1 MHAFSGEYDV
11 LIIGG
16 GIVGAGV
23 ARDAALRGLRVGLV
37 DRYDFAFGTSSR
49 SSRLLH
55 GGIRYLAQGR
65 VGLVREASREK
76 HVLQRIAP
84 HLTQP
89 LPFVFLTYKGSH
101 YPLWK
106 LRFGVKLYDWLCGAG
121 NLGRSSTLSSKE
133 TLAHLGGATPAT
145 NGLTGSARY
154 FDALTNDARLVLDTL
169 RSAAKAGAE
178 LANYTQF
185 ESAERDGKNWVCRV
199 SGSDEVGGRLEAPER
214 EQEIRAKTIVCATG
228 PWADGMGNNRLHLR
242 LTKGI
247 HLVIDR
253 ARLPVPDAVV
263 MTEGKR
269 VLFAIPWGERVIL
282 GTTDTDFDAKSEGA
296 IAQVCAEAEDIAYVL
311 KVTNQSFP
319 GAKLTSDDVRATW
332 AGLRPLIANPNGT
345 PSDISRSH
353 EIRVSDA
360 GWIEVAGGKLTTY
373 RLMAEQAVD
382 RVEEQLSRTKTASV
396 TATLPLVSPDEAA
409 GISAIVPPAV
419 TREAVLHYCRNE
431 WARHLD
437 DVMIRRSGWHYYL
450 PNSTDVAKQVAVWM
464 CEILGWDSARERQ
477 ELERYSE
484 HQS

>member
-1 MHAFSGEYDV
+1 MHAFSGIYDV
-11 LIIGG
+11 LIVGG

-23 ARDAALRGLRVGLV
+23 ARDAALRGLRVALV

-76 HVLQRIAP
+76 HVLQHIAP

-121 NLGRSSTLSSKE
+121 NLGRSSALTFKE
-133 TLAHLGGATPAT
+133 TLAHLGDAKPDT

-169 RSAAKAGAE
+169 RSAVKAGAE
-178 LANYTQF
+178 LANYTRF
-185 ESAERDGKNWVCRV
+185 DGAERDGESWICRI
-199 SGSDEVGGRLEAPER
+199 SDGDVAVNSPSASR
-214 EQEIRAKTIVCATG
+214 ELLARTIVCATG
-228 PWADGMGNNRLHLR
+228 PWADGMGKNQLKLR

-253 ARLPVPDAVV
+253 ARLPAPDAIV

-282 GTTDTDFDAKSEGA
+282 GTTDTDYEQKGTVDS
-296 IAQVCAEAEDIAYVL
+296 IADVRADQEDIDYVL
-311 KVTNQSFP
+311 RVTNQKFP
-319 GAKLTSDDVRATW
+319 EAKLTTGDVRATW

-353 EIRVSDA
+353 EIRVPSP
-360 GWIEVAGGKLTTY
+360 GWVEVAGGKLTTY

-382 RVEEQLSRTKTASV
+382 RVQEQLGRAKTASV
-396 TATLPLVSPDEAA
+396 TATQPLVTPTEAE
-409 GISAIVPPAV
+409 GISAIVPPGV
-419 TREAVLHYCRNE
+419 TREAVAHYCKNE

-437 DVMIRRSGWHYYL
+437 DVMIRRAGWHYYV
-450 PNSTDVAKQVAVWM
+450 PDCAEVSKQVVVWM
-464 CEILGWDSARERQ
+464 GELLNWDSARQRQ
-477 ELERYSE
+477 ELERYSAS
-484 HQS
+484 HP